1 MRNAWG
7 REGREELEGVGFAF
21 GFFFLRWNRLE
32 ESSREGSSG
41 NVKMGIWERGE
52 FLEGRAWLEVER
64 SHRGRQ
70 AQVKGQGS

>member
-1 MRNAWG
+1 MQKMITVISRTWAVTGRRDMRNAWG

-41 NVKMGIWERGE
+41 NVKMGIWKRG
-52 FLEGRAWLEVER
+52 
-64 SHRGRQ
+64 
-70 AQVKGQGS
+70 